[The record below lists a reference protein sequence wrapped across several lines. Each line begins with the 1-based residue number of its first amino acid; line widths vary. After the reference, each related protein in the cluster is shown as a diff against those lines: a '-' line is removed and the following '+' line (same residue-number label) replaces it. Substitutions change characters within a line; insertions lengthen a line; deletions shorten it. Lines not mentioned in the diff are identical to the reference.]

1 MESLICLCITAICDA
16 GDQDPQEG
24 DEEEQEGEEG
34 GGKGRGEPAAG
45 ARETVLSNQAV
56 DASYL

>member
-1 MESLICLCITAICDA
+1 MRRSRR
-16 GDQDPQEG
+16 GRG
-24 DEEEQEGEEG
+24 V
-34 GGKGRGEPAAG
+34 GKGRGEPAAG

>member
-1 MESLICLCITAICDA
+1 MRRSRR
-16 GDQDPQEG
+16 GRR
-24 DEEEQEGEEG
+24 G